1 MVFPLKSKQLLT
13 LILLFLCAICAS
25 LFASLIGGFQIE
37 FLNILS
43 GQLSDLE
50 TEVLLGIR
58 IPRILLALIVG
69 ATLGISGAALQ
80 GLFRNPLADPALI
93 GVSAGAALGAV
104 SGIVI
109 SDIIILPFELDHLII
124 PSAATA
130 GSLIV
135 IAVIYA
141 LTRGFRQSE
150 ITYMLL
156 IGIALNALATVGIGF
171 LTFIS
176 TDSQLRGLSYW
187 MMGSFGAVNWN
198 LLLPAAIIVSAGCTG
213 LILIA
218 HKLDILQLGEIEA
231 WRVGLNV
238 KKIKMAVILVS
249 SFMIGI
255 SVSLSGIIGFV
266 GLVVPHLV
274 RLLAGTN
281 HTYLLA
287 GSALMG
293 ITITVLADLFSRVVI
308 SPAELPVGLA
318 TSALGAP
325 FFLFLIIRLK
335 KIEY

>member
-1 MVFPLKSKQLLT
+1 MIFSLKSKQLLT
-13 LILLFLCAICAS
+13 LIILFLCAICAC
-25 LFASLIGGFQIE
+25 LFASLIGGFKIE

-43 GQLSDLE
+43 GQLSELE
-50 TEVLLGIR
+50 EEVLFGIR
-58 IPRILLALIVG
+58 VPRILLALIVG

-109 SDIIILPFELDHLII
+109 SDVIILPFELQHLII
-124 PSAATA
+124 PTAAIA
-130 GSLIV
+130 GSLVV
-135 IAVIYA
+135 IALIYA
-141 LTRGFRQSE
+141 LTRGFKQSE

-198 LLLPAAIIVSAGCTG
+198 LLLPATIIVSIGCTG

-218 HKLDILQLGEIEA
+218 HRLDILQLGEIEA
-231 WRVGLNV
+231 WRVGINV
-238 KKIKMAVILVS
+238 KKIKMAVILIS

-274 RLLAGTN
+274 RLIAGTN
-281 HTYLLA
+281 HTYLLT

-293 ITITVLADLFSRVVI
+293 VTITVLADLFSRVVI

-325 FFLFLIIRLK
+325 FFLFLILRLK

>member
-198 LLLPAAIIVSAGCTG
+198 LLLPAAIIVSAGCTS

-231 WRVGLNV
+231 WRVGINV